1 MPHLKNCAPGP
12 MATLILLPLLLTG
25 CGGTAAVPGST
36 AQVGPAH
43 PLTSTIS
50 MIPLSGGALG
60 AVAVSAAAHR
70 AVVLGAAR
78 LFLVDTVRARLVAS
92 PSLGFAPDAHRPA
105 LLALD
110 EGRRRAY
117 VASPGG
123 PGTVPGLFAVD
134 LISGRVLFGQ
144 PLSRRAGASLE
155 GFAVDRSRGTPFAS
169 LAVPDAQGADH
180 PQIVAL
186 DSAGWVTRRAPAPF
200 SVGSLVA
207 DEARRRVLVAAPLDQ
222 ELAGLDSR
230 TLATVWRIPGP
241 YPPQST
247 AYDTRRGWVWL
258 LAPGGRATILSVADG
273 HVVATIPLNA
283 LQPADWRQGTDL
295 TIDARTGA
303 AYVSWCT
310 GALESGLHCGLD
322 RLDPGRGG
330 TRATLTGLGG
340 LLLGL
345 DTAHDLFL
353 TLRADGTVGAWRS
366 GAAQTLASPVAVTG
380 EIRSRPLITRSD
392 TLQSVARAA
401 VATPDGLLVA
411 LDTILP
417 LHNDVTNAS
426 TTDGLVLITLTV
438 SPPRGVSRSPLARQ
452 AGRSRQP

>member
-1 MPHLKNCAPGP
+1 MPHLKNGARGP
-12 MATLILLPLLLTG
+12 MAPLILLPLLLTG
-25 CGGTAAVPGST
+25 CGGTAAVLGST
-36 AQVGPAH
+36 AKVGTAH

-50 MIPLSGGALG
+50 MIPLSGGAIG
-60 AVAVSAAAHR
+60 AVAVSAIARR
-70 AVVLGAAR
+70 AVVLVASR
-78 LFLVDTVRARLVAS
+78 VFLVDTVRARLVAS
-92 PSLGFAPDAHRPA
+92 PSLGFAPDAQRPA

-123 PGTVPGLFAVD
+123 PGAVPGLFAVD
-134 LISGRVLFGQ
+134 LISGRVLVGH
-144 PLSRRAGASLE
+144 PLSQWAGASLD
-155 GFAVDRSRGTPFAS
+155 GVAVDRSRGTLFAS
-169 LAVPDAQGADH
+169 LSVPDAQGAGH

-186 DSAGWVTRRAPAPF
+186 DSAGWVTRRVPAPF
-200 SVGSLVA
+200 SVGALVA

-247 AYDTRRGWVWL
+247 AYDAMRGWVWL

-273 HVVATIPLNA
+273 HVVATIPLSA
-283 LQPADWRQGTDL
+283 LRPADWRQGTDL

-310 GALESGLHCGLD
+310 GALGSGLHCGLD

-345 DTAHDLFL
+345 DTAHDLSL

-366 GAAQTLASPVAVTG
+366 GVAQALASPVAVTG

-411 LDTILP
+411 LDTTLP

-438 SPPRGVSRSPLARQ
+438 SPPHGVSRSPLARQ

>member
-1 MPHLKNCAPGP
+1 MPHPKNCATGP
-12 MATLILLPLLLTG
+12 MAPLILLPLLLTG
-25 CGGTAAVPGST
+25 CGGTTTVPGGSAQLGT
-36 AQVGPAH
+36 AH
-43 PLTSTIS
+43 SLTPTIS

-60 AVAVSAAAHR
+60 PVALSAAAHR
-70 AVVLGAAR
+70 AVVLAAAR

-92 PSLGFAPDAHRPA
+92 PSLGFTPDVQRPA

-123 PGTVPGLFAVD
+123 PGAVPGLFAVD
-134 LISGRVLFGQ
+134 LISGRVLFGH
-144 PLSRRAGASLE
+144 PLSQRVGVSLD
-155 GFAVDRSRGTPFAS
+155 GVAVDRHRGTLFAS
-169 LAVPDAQGADH
+169 LSVSDAQGAGH

-200 SVGSLVA
+200 SGGALAA
-207 DEARRRVLVAAPLDQ
+207 DETRRRLLVAAPLDQ

-230 TLATVWRIPGP
+230 TLATVWRISGP

-247 AYDTRRGWVWL
+247 AYDATRGWVWL
-258 LAPGGRATILSVADG
+258 LAPGGRATVLSVADG
-273 HVVATIPLNA
+273 RVVATIPLNA
-283 LQPADWRQGTDL
+283 PRPADWRQGTDL

-310 GALESGLHCGLD
+310 GALESGLRCGLD
-322 RLDPGRGG
+322 RLDPGRG
-330 TRATLTGLGG
+330 TRATLTGPGG

-345 DTAHDLFL
+345 DTAHDLSL
-353 TLRADGTVGAWRS
+353 TLLADGTVGAWRI
-366 GAAQTLASPVAVTG
+366 GATEAVARPVAVTG
-380 EIRSRPLITRSD
+380 GIGSSPLVTRSD

-401 VATPDGLLVA
+401 VATPEGLLVA

-417 LHNDVTNAS
+417 LHNDATNAP
-426 TTDGLVLITLTV
+426 TTDGLVLITFTV
-438 SPPRGVSRSPLARQ
+438 SPPHGASRSPP
-452 AGRSRQP
+452 SRNR

>member
-1 MPHLKNCAPGP
+1 MPHLKNCARGP
-12 MATLILLPLLLTG
+12 MAPLILLPLLLTG
-25 CGGTAAVPGST
+25 CGGTAAVLGST
-36 AQVGPAH
+36 AKVGTAH

-50 MIPLSGGALG
+50 MIPLSGGAIG
-60 AVAVSAAAHR
+60 AVAVSAIARR
-70 AVVLGAAR
+70 AVVLVASR
-78 LFLVDTVRARLVAS
+78 VFLVDTVRARLVAS
-92 PSLGFAPDAHRPA
+92 PSLGFAPDAQRPA

-123 PGTVPGLFAVD
+123 PGAVPGLFAVD
-134 LISGRVLFGQ
+134 LISGRVLFGH
-144 PLSRRAGASLE
+144 PLSQRAGASLD
-155 GFAVDRSRGTPFAS
+155 GVAVDRSRGTLFAS
-169 LAVPDAQGADH
+169 LSVPDAQGAGH

-200 SVGSLVA
+200 SVGALVA

-230 TLATVWRIPGP
+230 TLATVWRIPGL

-247 AYDTRRGWVWL
+247 AYDATRGRIWL

-283 LQPADWRQGTDL
+283 PRPADWRQGTDL

-345 DTAHDLFL
+345 DTAHDLSL

-366 GAAQTLASPVAVTG
+366 GAAQALASPVAVTG

-438 SPPRGVSRSPLARQ
+438 SPPHGVSRSPLARQ

>member
-1 MPHLKNCAPGP
+1 MPHPKNCATGP
-12 MATLILLPLLLTG
+12 MAPLILLPLLLTG
-25 CGGTAAVPGST
+25 CGGTTTVPGGSAQLGT
-36 AQVGPAH
+36 AH
-43 PLTSTIS
+43 SLTPTIS

-60 AVAVSAAAHR
+60 PVALSAAAHR
-70 AVVLGAAR
+70 AVVLAAAR

-92 PSLGFAPDAHRPA
+92 PSLGFTPDVQRPA

-123 PGTVPGLFAVD
+123 PGAVPGLFAVD
-134 LISGRVLFGQ
+134 LISGRVLFGH
-144 PLSRRAGASLE
+144 PLSQRVGVSLD
-155 GFAVDRSRGTPFAS
+155 GVAVDRHRGTLFAS
-169 LAVPDAQGADH
+169 LSVSDAQGAGH

-200 SVGSLVA
+200 SGGALAA
-207 DEARRRVLVAAPLDQ
+207 DETRRRLLVAAPLDQ

-230 TLATVWRIPGP
+230 TLATVWRISGP

-247 AYDTRRGWVWL
+247 AYDATRGWVWL
-258 LAPGGRATILSVADG
+258 LAPGGRATVLSVADG
-273 HVVATIPLNA
+273 RVVATIPLNA
-283 LQPADWRQGTDL
+283 PRLADWRQGTDL

-310 GALESGLHCGLD
+310 GALESGLRCGLD
-322 RLDPGRGG
+322 RLDPGRG
-330 TRATLTGLGG
+330 TRATLTGPGG

-345 DTAHDLFL
+345 DTAHDLSL
-353 TLRADGTVGAWRS
+353 TLLADGTVGAWRI
-366 GAAQTLASPVAVTG
+366 GATEAVARPVAVTG
-380 EIRSRPLITRSD
+380 GIGSSPLVTRSD

-401 VATPDGLLVA
+401 VATPEGLLVA

-417 LHNDVTNAS
+417 LHNDATNAP
-426 TTDGLVLITLTV
+426 TTDGLVLITFTV
-438 SPPRGVSRSPLARQ
+438 SPPHGASRSPP
-452 AGRSRQP
+452 SRNR

>member
-1 MPHLKNCAPGP
+1 MPHLKNCALGP
-12 MATLILLPLLLTG
+12 MAPLILLPLLLTG
-25 CGGTAAVPGST
+25 CGGTTTVPGGT
-36 AQVGPAH
+36 AQAGPAH
-43 PLTSTIS
+43 PLTSTIR
-50 MIPLSGGALG
+50 MIPLSGGAIG
-60 AVAVSAAAHR
+60 AVAVSAIARRAA
-70 AVVLGAAR
+70 VLVASR
-78 LFLVDTVRARLVAS
+78 VFLVDTVRARLVAS
-92 PSLGFAPDAHRPA
+92 PSLGFAPDAQRPA
-105 LLALD
+105 LLVLD

-123 PGTVPGLFAVD
+123 PGAVPGLFGID
-134 LISGRVLFGQ
+134 LISGRVLFGH
-144 PLSRRAGASLE
+144 PLSQRVGASLD
-155 GFAVDRSRGTPFAS
+155 GVAVDRHRGTLFAS
-169 LAVPDAQGADH
+169 LSVPDAQGAGP

-186 DSAGWVTRRAPAPF
+186 DSAGWVTRRVPAPF
-200 SVGSLVA
+200 SVGALVA

-247 AYDTRRGWVWL
+247 AYDATRGRIWL

-273 HVVATIPLNA
+273 RVVATIPLNV
-283 LQPADWRQGTDL
+283 LRPADWRQGIDL
-295 TIDARTGA
+295 TINARTGA

-322 RLDPGRGG
+322 RLDPGRG
-330 TRATLTGLGG
+330 TRATIAGPGG

-345 DTAHDLFL
+345 DAAHDLSL
-353 TLRADGTVGAWRS
+353 TLRVDGTVRAWRI
-366 GAAQTLASPVAVTG
+366 GATEAVARPVAVTG
-380 EIRSRPLITRSD
+380 GIGSSPLIMRSD
-392 TLQSVARAA
+392 ALQSGARAA
-401 VATPDGLLVA
+401 VATPEGLLVA

-438 SPPRGVSRSPLARQ
+438 SPPHRVSRSPLVHR
-452 AGRSRQP
+452 AGRIRHP